1 MQKLSLTRANLHA
14 PCWTKNREHAPCWT
28 NETRASQTINTV
40 RVDQHAPCHS
50 ENQRTRLSCTARVP
64 DPCDAKQRT
73 RPLCTVRAPDPCS
86 AKSSATARAAA
97 PCAEGNSLARSVP
110 MTRAALFLLFLGAL
124 LTPGR
129 WSSTRNQMLLHPK
142 LKWTSPKPNH
152 YHITSILPSI
162 HSCKLIKP

>member
-50 ENQRTRLSCTARVP
+50 ENQRTRLSCTARVE

-73 RPLCTVRAPDPCS
+73 RSVLRPVLSHFLSCTVRAAD
-86 AKSSATARAAA
+86 
-97 PCAEGNSLARSVP
+97 PCAEERTHASLARSVCW
-110 MTRAALFLLFLGAL
+110 TRAASPLLLLESL
-124 LTPGR
+124 LTYGSR
-129 WSSTRNQMLLHPK
+129 SSPRTQLQLHQNQ
-142 LKWTSPKPNH
+142 
-152 YHITSILPSI
+152 ITTTLPQSFLQFILAS
-162 HSCKLIKP
+162 L